1 MKIFALFN
9 WIYFTVIIFISLG
22 LMIIFFYKLPK
33 PYSRK
38 LSAKIIKFATFIS
51 TEVKGEEDLDTQL
64 FLLNHQSDLDIFI
77 MEYISSKDLAWVA
90 KKELF
95 DIPFFGLALKLPKD
109 IAVERESKMALLS
122 LIKDASRVLEKKR
135 TITMFPEGTRST
147 KGKMLPFKSGAK
159 IIADKYKLKV
169 CERAEKS
176 FWDTLQN
183 TYSSAD
189 HSFIES
195 LDATTQRSYLKMAKS
210 KIEKNCKIAKNRP
223 FQLYLPGH
231 ENF

>member
-22 LMIIFFYKLPK
+22 LTIIFFYILPR

-38 LSAKIIKFATFIS
+38 LSAKIIKIATFIS
-51 TEVKGEEDLDTQL
+51 TDIKGKEDPDTQL
-64 FLLNHQSDLDIFI
+64 FLLNHQSDLDIFL

-95 DIPFFGLALKLPKD
+95 DIPFFGLVLKLPKD

-169 CERAEKS
+169 QPVV
-176 FWDTLQN
+176 LIN
-183 TYSSAD
+183 TSKHFNVKKFHAQSGTIKIIFLP
-189 HSFIES
+189 SFIA
-195 LDATTQRSYLKMAKS
+195 DKNDDNWLKNLRKTMQEVYDNELTNNS
-210 KIEKNCKIAKNRP
+210 SNR
-223 FQLYLPGH
+223 
-231 ENF
+231 

>member
-22 LMIIFFYKLPK
+22 LTIIFFYILPR

-38 LSAKIIKFATFIS
+38 LSAKIIKIATFIS
-51 TEVKGEEDLDTQL
+51 TDIKGKEDPDTQL

-95 DIPFFGLALKLPKD
+95 DIPFFGLVLKLPKD

-169 CERAEKS
+169 QPVV
-176 FWDTLQN
+176 LIN
-183 TYSSAD
+183 TSKHFNVKKFHAQSGTIKIIFLP
-189 HSFIES
+189 SFIA
-195 LDATTQRSYLKMAKS
+195 DKNDDNWLKNLRKTMQEVYDNELTNNS
-210 KIEKNCKIAKNRP
+210 SNR
-223 FQLYLPGH
+223 
-231 ENF
+231 

>member
-1 MKIFALFN
+1 MKIFALIN
-9 WIYFTVIIFISLG
+9 WIYATIVVLISLA
-22 LMIIFFYKLPK
+22 LMIILYYILPK

-38 LSAKIIKFATFIS
+38 ISAKIIKIATFIS
-51 TEVKGEEDLDTQL
+51 TDIKGKEDPDTQL

-169 CERAEKS
+169 QPVV
-176 FWDTLQN
+176 LIN
-183 TYSSAD
+183 TSKHFNVKKFHAQSGTIKIIFLP
-189 HSFIES
+189 SFIA
-195 LDATTQRSYLKMAKS
+195 DKNDDNWLKNLRKTMQEVYDNELTNNS
-210 KIEKNCKIAKNRP
+210 SNR
-223 FQLYLPGH
+223 
-231 ENF
+231 

>member
-22 LMIIFFYKLPK
+22 LTIIFFCILPR

-38 LSAKIIKFATFIS
+38 LSAKIIKIATFIS
-51 TEVKGEEDLDTQL
+51 TDIKGKEDPDTQL

-95 DIPFFGLALKLPKD
+95 DIPFFGLVLKLPKD

-169 CERAEKS
+169 QPVV
-176 FWDTLQN
+176 LIN
-183 TYSSAD
+183 TSKHFNIKKFHAQSGTIKIIFLP
-189 HSFIES
+189 SFIA
-195 LDATTQRSYLKMAKS
+195 DKNDDNWLKNLRKTMQEVYDNELTNNS
-210 KIEKNCKIAKNRP
+210 SNR
-223 FQLYLPGH
+223 
-231 ENF
+231 

>member
-22 LMIIFFYKLPK
+22 LTIIFFYILPR

-38 LSAKIIKFATFIS
+38 LSAKIIKIATFIS
-51 TEVKGEEDLDTQL
+51 TDIKGKEDPDTQL

-95 DIPFFGLALKLPKD
+95 DIPFFGLVLKLPKD

-169 CERAEKS
+169 QPVV
-176 FWDTLQN
+176 LIN
-183 TYSSAD
+183 TSKHFNIKKFHAQSGTIKIIFLP
-189 HSFIES
+189 SFIA
-195 LDATTQRSYLKMAKS
+195 DKNDDNWLKNLRKTMQEVYDNELTNNS
-210 KIEKNCKIAKNRP
+210 SNR
-223 FQLYLPGH
+223 
-231 ENF
+231 

>member
-1 MKIFALFN
+1 MKIFALIN
-9 WIYFTVIIFISLG
+9 WIYATIVVLISLA
-22 LMIIFFYKLPK
+22 LMIILYYILPK

-38 LSAKIIKFATFIS
+38 ISAKIIKIATFIS
-51 TEVKGEEDLDTQL
+51 TDIKGKEDPDTQL

-95 DIPFFGLALKLPKD
+95 DIPFFGLVLKLPKD

-169 CERAEKS
+169 QPVV
-176 FWDTLQN
+176 LIN
-183 TYSSAD
+183 TSKHFNVKKFHAQSGTIKIIFLP
-189 HSFIES
+189 SFIA
-195 LDATTQRSYLKMAKS
+195 DKNDDNWLKNLRKTMQEVYDNELTNNS
-210 KIEKNCKIAKNRP
+210 SNR
-223 FQLYLPGH
+223 
-231 ENF
+231 

>member
-22 LMIIFFYKLPK
+22 LTIIFFYILPR

-38 LSAKIIKFATFIS
+38 LSAKIIKIATFIS
-51 TEVKGEEDLDTQL
+51 TDIKGKEDPDTQL

-169 CERAEKS
+169 QPVV
-176 FWDTLQN
+176 LIN
-183 TYSSAD
+183 TSKHFNVKKFHAQSGTIKIIFLP
-189 HSFIES
+189 SFIA
-195 LDATTQRSYLKMAKS
+195 DKNDDNWLKNLRKTMQEVYDNELTNNS
-210 KIEKNCKIAKNRP
+210 SNR
-223 FQLYLPGH
+223 
-231 ENF
+231 

>member
-1 MKIFALFN
+1 
-9 WIYFTVIIFISLG
+9 
-22 LMIIFFYKLPK
+22 MIIFFYILPR

-51 TEVKGEEDLDTQL
+51 TDIKGKEDPDTQL

-95 DIPFFGLALKLPKD
+95 DIPFFGLVLKLPKD
-109 IAVERESKMALLS
+109 IAVERESKTALLS

-169 CERAEKS
+169 QPVV
-176 FWDTLQN
+176 LIN
-183 TYSSAD
+183 TSKHFNVKKFHAQSGTIKIIFLP
-189 HSFIES
+189 SFIA
-195 LDATTQRSYLKMAKS
+195 DRNDDNWLKDLRKTMQEVYDNELTNNS
-210 KIEKNCKIAKNRP
+210 SNR
-223 FQLYLPGH
+223 
-231 ENF
+231 

>member
-1 MKIFALFN
+1 
-9 WIYFTVIIFISLG
+9 
-22 LMIIFFYKLPK
+22 MIIFFYILPR

-51 TEVKGEEDLDTQL
+51 TDIKGKEDPDTQL

-95 DIPFFGLALKLPKD
+95 DIPFFGLVLKLPKD
-109 IAVERESKMALLS
+109 IAVERESKTALLS
-122 LIKDASRVLEKKR
+122 LIKDASRVLEKKS

-169 CERAEKS
+169 QPVV
-176 FWDTLQN
+176 LIN
-183 TYSSAD
+183 TSKHFNVKKFHAQSGTIKIIFLP
-189 HSFIES
+189 SFIA
-195 LDATTQRSYLKMAKS
+195 DRNDDNWLKDLRKTMQEVYDNELTNNS
-210 KIEKNCKIAKNRP
+210 SNR
-223 FQLYLPGH
+223 
-231 ENF
+231 

>member
-1 MKIFALFN
+1 MKIFALIN
-9 WIYFTVIIFISLG
+9 WIYATIVVLISLA
-22 LMIIFFYKLPK
+22 LMIILYYILPK

-38 LSAKIIKFATFIS
+38 ISAKIIKIATFIS
-51 TEVKGEEDLDTQL
+51 TDIKGKEDPDTQL
-64 FLLNHQSDLDIFI
+64 FLLNHQSDLDIFL

-122 LIKDASRVLEKKR
+122 LIKDASRVLEKQR

-169 CERAEKS
+169 QPVV
-176 FWDTLQN
+176 LIN
-183 TYSSAD
+183 TSKHFNVKKFHAQSGTIKIIFLP
-189 HSFIES
+189 SFIA
-195 LDATTQRSYLKMAKS
+195 DKNDDNWLKNLRKTMQEVYDNELTNNS
-210 KIEKNCKIAKNRP
+210 SNR
-223 FQLYLPGH
+223 
-231 ENF
+231 

>member
-22 LMIIFFYKLPK
+22 LMIMFFYILPR

-38 LSAKIIKFATFIS
+38 LSANIIKFAIFIS
-51 TEVKGEEDLDTQL
+51 IDIKGKEDPDTQL

-95 DIPFFGLALKLPKD
+95 DIPFFGLVLKLPKD

-169 CERAEKS
+169 QPVV
-176 FWDTLQN
+176 LIN
-183 TYSSAD
+183 TSKHFNVKKFHAQSGTIKIIFLP
-189 HSFIES
+189 SFIA
-195 LDATTQRSYLKMAKS
+195 DKNDDNWLKNLRKTMQEVYDNELTNNS
-210 KIEKNCKIAKNRP
+210 SNR
-223 FQLYLPGH
+223 
-231 ENF
+231 

>member
-1 MKIFALFN
+1 MKIFALIN
-9 WIYFTVIIFISLG
+9 WIYATIVVLISLA
-22 LMIIFFYKLPK
+22 LMIILYYILPK

-38 LSAKIIKFATFIS
+38 ISAKIIKIATFIS
-51 TEVKGEEDLDTQL
+51 TDIKGKEDPDTQL
-64 FLLNHQSDLDIFI
+64 FLLNHQSDLDIFL

-95 DIPFFGLALKLPKD
+95 DIPFFGLVLKLPKD

-169 CERAEKS
+169 QPVV
-176 FWDTLQN
+176 LIN
-183 TYSSAD
+183 TSKHFNIKKFHAQSGTIKIIFLP
-189 HSFIES
+189 SFIA
-195 LDATTQRSYLKMAKS
+195 DKNDDNWLKNLRKTMQEVYDNELTNNS
-210 KIEKNCKIAKNRP
+210 SNR
-223 FQLYLPGH
+223 
-231 ENF
+231 